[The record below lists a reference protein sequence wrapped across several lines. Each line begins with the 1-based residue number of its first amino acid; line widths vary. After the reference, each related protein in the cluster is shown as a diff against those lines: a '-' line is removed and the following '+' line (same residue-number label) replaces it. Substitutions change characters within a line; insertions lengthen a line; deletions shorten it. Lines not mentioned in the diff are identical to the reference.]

1 MHRLMRFWRVRFRAV
16 GALLCSIE
24 RHLSGT
30 TGMTHFDES
39 EPDGPLTPEEEAQAS
54 LLTAADVQRID
65 ECLLSHTSNRWYKVA
80 RVVAMSMKD
89 LDPQFP
95 TLPAGFYSR
104 RVKHLVDSGAIET
117 AEDFTR
123 MRVSKTPIPPAQP
136 TPRPPYA

>member
-1 MHRLMRFWRVRFRAV
+1 
-16 GALLCSIE
+16 
-24 RHLSGT
+24 
-30 TGMTHFDES
+30 MTHFDES

-104 RVKHLVDSGAIET
+104 RVKHLVDSGAIE
-117 AEDFTR
+117 AAGDLNR
-123 MRVSKTPIPPAQP
+123 MRVSEIRIPIGEARSSPKGGIA
-136 TPRPPYA
+136 